1 MKTVGG
7 WQKDGQVIIDGSNER
22 WEPFQSDVSDLEM

>member
-7 WQKDGQVIIDGSNER
+7 WQKDVQVIDGLNER